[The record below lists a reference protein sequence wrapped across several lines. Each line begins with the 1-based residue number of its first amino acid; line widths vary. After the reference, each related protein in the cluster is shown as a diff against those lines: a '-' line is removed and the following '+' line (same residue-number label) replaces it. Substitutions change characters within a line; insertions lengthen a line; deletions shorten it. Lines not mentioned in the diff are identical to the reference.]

1 MTTEGPL
8 LTHSGRS
15 RKQMRVRLRHKIRAV
30 RAAVGVTLVAGF
42 LSIAAA
48 DSPTE
53 EDVEITKWTFDQAE
67 NVACFTLRQIIN
79 EGAPILFVVHDEDD
93 HGWQFLTGENV
104 SLADAMIVS
113 MREIV
118 EHDRTLLEI
127 GAMPP
132 GHRASRSAVGEPWEI
147 EKSSE

>member
-1 MTTEGPL
+1 MTQ
-8 LTHSGRS
+8 SSRS
-15 RKQMRVRLRHKIRAV
+15 RKQMRVKLKQQIRAIA
-30 RAAVGVTLVAGF
+30 AAVGVTLVAGF
-42 LSIAAA
+42 LSISAA

-67 NVACFTLRQIIN
+67 NVACFTLRQIID
-79 EGAPILFVVHDEDD
+79 EGAPILIVVHDEDD
-93 HGWQFLTGENV
+93 HGWQFLMGENV
-104 SLADAMIVS
+104 SLDDAMIVS

-132 GHRASRSAVGEPWEI
+132 GYRAIRAAVGEPWEI